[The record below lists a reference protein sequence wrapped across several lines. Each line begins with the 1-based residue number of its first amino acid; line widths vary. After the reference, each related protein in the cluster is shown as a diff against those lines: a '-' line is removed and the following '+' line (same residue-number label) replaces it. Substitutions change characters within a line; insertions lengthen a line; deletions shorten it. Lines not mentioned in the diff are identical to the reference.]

1 MELILKTNNE
11 KSISKIIALA
21 KKLDV
26 SIEQRGKLVEDK
38 NEKDEI
44 IKRILKFKAASNPPS
59 FGDAAEWE
67 RNQRE
72 DRDLPFS
79 K

>member
-1 MELILKTNNE
+1 MEIILKTNNE

-26 SIEQRGKLVEDK
+26 IIEQRGKLVDDK
-38 NEKDEI
+38 IEKDET
-44 IKRILKFKAASNPPS
+44 IKRILNFKTNVPPS

-67 RNQRE
+67 RDQRD
-72 DRDLPFS
+72 DRELPFS

>member
-1 MELILKTNNE
+1 MELILKSNNE

-26 SIEQRGKLVEDK
+26 IIEQRSKLVDDK
-38 NEKDEI
+38 NEKEEI
-44 IKRILKFKAASNPPS
+44 IKRILNFKASIPPS

-67 RNQRE
+67 RDQRE
-72 DRDLPFS
+72 DRELPFS